1 MKSIKKKLWNQV
13 TDPIWVK
20 VWVQVE
26 TKVRHMVR
34 HQGQYPID
42 SQAKGEVC
50 IMVYHEI
57 S

>member
-1 MKSIKKKLWNQV
+1 MKSIKKKLWNQI
-13 TDPIWVK
+13 TDPIWDQ
-20 VWVQVE
+20 VWFQVE